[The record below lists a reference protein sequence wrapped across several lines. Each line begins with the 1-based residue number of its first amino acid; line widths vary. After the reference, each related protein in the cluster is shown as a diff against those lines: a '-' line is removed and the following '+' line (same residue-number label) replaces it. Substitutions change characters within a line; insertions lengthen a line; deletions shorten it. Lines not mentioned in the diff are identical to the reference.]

1 MQSPSELD
9 STANATVGVCGS
21 NGEILPEWM
30 EAALAADARGETPI
44 LPVPA
49 TKRTPAPVQPAPES
63 PVIAT
68 AANAK
73 VSSFGGNDEVLPEWM
88 EAGLAPHARG
98 ETAAK
103 PSAPPSSPKAP
114 PPPPDRIASA
124 IQNLINLLPG
134 KPAAI
139 GLENGLFGIVMCLDA
154 ETQKLTVPFLSEHC
168 GYQPYTPPPVEDGPP
183 LDAHILIVDDAYI
196 SRLVLLRIIEQL
208 PGCTVTEAETG
219 AEALAILQKGLSPDL
234 IVCDICMPDMDGLQ
248 LLTHIRTTPFLRDLE
263 VVMCTSTTDRESV
276 TRAAELNVN
285 KFFVK
290 PFKPDE
296 VRAKLREILSQSSMR
311 TNEMV
316 TDLKDR
322 LGLSPSDCGE
332 LFHQLSES
340 VREEVK
346 TARNELGAGKNHSAT
361 MTLQRLRGSCVLIKD
376 TTLVT
381 RVQSVINA
389 VARNDMFDIVK
400 GMEVLS
406 AEGRRLAA
414 VAHKLRKHRE
424 PEAKPLDPLAAAA
437 SRMKV

>member
-1 MQSPSELD
+1 MQSPTDLD
-9 STANATVGVCGS
+9 NTANATVGACGS

-44 LPVPA
+44 QPVPA
-49 TKRTPAPVQPAPES
+49 IKRSPAAGQPASES

-73 VSSFGGNDEVLPEWM
+73 VSSFGGNGEVLPEWM
-88 EAGLAPHARG
+88 ETGLAHHARS
-98 ETAAK
+98 ENTAK
-103 PSAPPSSPKAP
+103 SSAPPSIPEAP

-124 IQNLINLLPG
+124 IQDLINLLPG

-196 SRLVLLRIIEQL
+196 SRLVLRRVIEQL

-219 AEALAILQKGLSPDL
+219 AEALAILQNGMSPDL

-316 TDLKDR
+316 ADLKDR
-322 LGLSPSDCGE
+322 LGLSPSACGE

-361 MTLQRLRGSCVLIKD
+361 KTLQRLRGSCVLIKD
-376 TTLVT
+376 NNLVA

-389 VARNDMFDIVK
+389 TARNDMFDIVK

-424 PEAKPLDPLAAAA
+424 PESKPLDPMAAAA